1 MQTRWALVSCV
12 AIVVFL
18 PGVGCKRKDAEKCDN
33 AIKVT
38 RQAAD
43 TGDFALAR
51 QWREYAYK
59 HCADTAQL
67 QGLDKEI
74 VDKEKAVEEKK
85 QAEAAKAAETDELAR
100 VFADWA
106 GKSKAAP
113 ASSVSAPTCAGHE
126 DSKERWCTG
135 QRSVSG
141 KYQLTT
147 RYWEAEP
154 EAAQFS
160 VRAPGDVTCDKLGP
174 STVLKTLNGGARLYC
189 DMTGGALAGM
199 KVLLTR
205 TPEGMVIAA
214 FSQKYLEKD
223 SGLSAIV
230 GG

>member
-1 MQTRWALVSCV
+1 MAVAVSV
-12 AIVVFL
+12 SSL
-18 PGVGCKRKDAEKCDN
+18 GCKRKDAEKCDN
-33 AIKVT
+33 ALKVT

-59 HCADTAQL
+59 HCADSAQL
-67 QGLDKEI
+67 QALDKEI
-74 VDKEKAVEEKK
+74 VDKEKAVEDKK
-85 QAEAAKAAETDELAR
+85 LADAAKQREIDQLAQ

-113 ASSVSAPTCAGHE
+113 AQSVTAPTCAGPD
-126 DSKERWCTG
+126 DSKERWCSG

-141 KYQLTT
+141 KYQLQA

-160 VRAPGDVTCDKLGP
+160 VRAPGDLTCDKLGP
-174 STVLKTLNGGARLYC
+174 STVAKTLNGGARVYC

-214 FSQKYLEKD
+214 FSPKYLEKD
-223 SGLSAIV
+223 SGLQAIV